1 MINHLPAPTVER
13 FLTHILSPVYR
24 LVEDDTIRDPHMEE
38 VKTVAVELQDLL
50 QAKVGTTKFSEV
62 YNRVRQGVMSV
73 RRERK
78 SARAVQVCFPC
89 FSFFSGENRRC

>member
-1 MINHLPAPTVER
+1 
-13 FLTHILSPVYR
+13 
-24 LVEDDTIRDPHMEE
+24 MEE

-78 SARAVQVCFPC
+78 SARAVQVCFVL
-89 FSFFSGENRRC
+89 FFVFLGRFEDAHCLFLCLFRPSIILRFLRKRECTRMC

>member
-1 MINHLPAPTVER
+1 
-13 FLTHILSPVYR
+13 
-24 LVEDDTIRDPHMEE
+24 MEE

-78 SARAVQVCFPC
+78 SARAVQVCFLL
-89 FSFFSGENRRC
+89 FAFAFVLVTLRRFEDAHGLSFCVF

>member
-1 MINHLPAPTVER
+1 
-13 FLTHILSPVYR
+13 
-24 LVEDDTIRDPHMEE
+24 MEE

-78 SARAVQVCFPC
+78 SARAVQVCFLLFAFAFGYSGLGGIWRC
-89 FSFFSGENRRC
+89 SLSFFVFFRPSIILRFLRKRECIRMC